1 MYNGNTVIERE
12 IRDKYNEVFK
22 IIGERVG
29 LSKLTYETYMGLRD
43 GDTRK
48 NKFRSILEDELKNR
62 KSADVSA
69 CIDTIN
75 KDVKREDKIDD
86 KIDSFF
92 KLGEK
97 IYPKKEEKITPPTPD
112 RLFEVNDEEQEEEI
126 EDEEIE
132 EDKKDKLKEKI
143 DVKKEIVKALKR
155 AGIVIVGALDFISL
169 TLLAGAITTGI
180 LSGGLTFGTVALFSA
195 LPAATLA
202 VIYRNI
208 RKKKKKELA
217 KKKKEEKNKKTEIK
231 EEQKEEDK
239 TKTNTKT
246 ERAALDFGKDLD
258 SPTELDFGNDMED
271 EPLEAETIS
280 DPVSS
285 SEIDATEVPAREMP
299 RVETEFSNPIE
310 EYDSEEPLS
319 EPEYEEEIETP
330 SARESGE
337 GVIMPEGTSV
347 ETEEENINKI
357 PGDRRQRT
365 IYEAEQTIMEINKKI
380 EGYEQTINEANQRM
394 KEIQDNKYGYPNQYH
409 VDARHVTKPKREY
422 NELKNQKVEALKEM
436 KKYQDIVHDLS
447 ERVDKIRG
455 TEVPPVTEEVTKH
468 QVPINNWDTKDIYIV
483 NKPDSRIKESVDY
496 TDKFESSR
504 KK

>member
-1 MYNGNTVIERE
+1 MYNGNTVIEKE

-97 IYPKKEEKITPPTPD
+97 IYPKKEEKVVTPPPA
-112 RLFEVNDEEQEEEI
+112 RLFETTDDEEP
-126 EDEEIE
+126 EEIE
-132 EDKKDKLKEKI
+132 ENSKVEEENLKNE
-143 DVKKEIVKALKR
+143 LNH
-155 AGIVIVGALDFISL
+155 LD
-169 TLLAGAITTGI
+169 
-180 LSGGLTFGTVALFSA
+180 
-195 LPAATLA
+195 
-202 VIYRNI
+202 
-208 RKKKKKELA
+208 KKKKNNV
-217 KKKKEEKNKKTEIK
+217 KKIISIAIAAGINAPLIIFVLPPLVFSGSILGAAGVLTVPALTAFIMYNSSKRKSKKRNSLKQKNIKKNDLIQNNEEEQNNTKNNIK
-231 EEQKEEDK
+231 EQI
-239 TKTNTKT
+239 
-246 ERAALDFGKDLD
+246 LYFGNDLD

-271 EPLEAETIS
+271 EPLEADAIS
-280 DPVSS
+280 EPVSS
-285 SEIDATEVPAREMP
+285 RESDEVEESAEEMP
-299 RVETEFSNPIE
+299 EVETEIS
-310 EYDSEEPLS
+310 DSDSVEPLS